1 MEETRNI
8 QKKYCSQAMIVAIS
22 AAIVL
27 ILLGEKSIGKG
38 LVLGTLFSVIN
49 FLIMGQFLVVQLSAP
64 RSRIRARAFAFM
76 SILFR
81 FVILAIPL
89 AISLRVD
96 AVNFIGAV
104 IGIFMIQLT
113 ILFNHL
119 VLDRLPSGKKV

>member
-22 AAIVL
+22 AAVLL

-49 FLIMGQFLVVQLSAP
+49 FLIMGQFLVVQLTAP
-64 RSRIRARAFAFM
+64 RSRTRAGAFALM

>member
-1 MEETRNI
+1 
-8 QKKYCSQAMIVAIS
+8 MIVAIS

-49 FLIMGQFLVVQLSAP
+49 FLIMGQFLVVQLTAP
-64 RSRIRARAFAFM
+64 RSRTRAGAFALM
-76 SILFR
+76 SILLR
-81 FVILAIPL
+81 LVILAIPL

-96 AVNFIGAV
+96 AVNFIGAA

-119 VLDRLPSGKKV
+119 VINRLPSGKKV